1 MHKKLATPAE
11 IDDVT
16 MTITEH
22 EGGPVSTL
30 MTSFVTP
37 GVFTLKLHGT
47 QAVVSLE
54 MVRENITLAH
64 RTNDETTL
72 AIQKAG
78 EAGWADV
85 PVPEMADM
93 ILDEVEEFA
102 DCARTGAAPET
113 GPREA
118 IHALAQVEGS
128 CRSAEAGRK
137 IEIKALLD
145 DMEI

>member
-1 MHKKLATPAE
+1 MQMGIHHCDTLNYLLGEPVSVTGVHKKLATPAE

-64 RTNDETTL
+64 RTN
-72 AIQKAG
+72 
-78 EAGWADV
+78 
-85 PVPEMADM
+85 
-93 ILDEVEEFA
+93 
-102 DCARTGAAPET
+102 R
-113 GPREA
+113 
-118 IHALAQVEGS
+118 
-128 CRSAEAGRK
+128 
-137 IEIKALLD
+137 
-145 DMEI
+145 